1 MRIGRYLNSKVSWRQ
16 PGDFGR
22 YVAEVE
28 ASGLKRHLAIGD
40 IHGCYDALRKLCD
53 FVELGPE
60 DTIITLGDYPNPGPD
75 TNAVLD
81 WLIYLQSAYDIRP
94 LRGNHDIMMLNARE
108 DDSSYR
114 KWIDVGGD
122 KTLQSYAP
130 FDGDTGSLS
139 DIPESHWDFLENN
152 LLSYFETETHFFVH
166 ANAYPEIS
174 LADQPDFMLY
184 WEPYDNPPKH
194 ESGKI
199 MVCGHT
205 SQKSGL
211 PIANSNAVCIDTWAH
226 GGGWLSCLHVESGM
240 IWQSNQHGETR
251 RLWLDELRCDDA
263 E

>member
-1 MRIGRYLNSKVSWRQ
+1 
-16 PGDFGR
+16 
-22 YVAEVE
+22 
-28 ASGLKRHLAIGD
+28 LKRHLAIGD